1 MFPRKFIPIFIENN
15 ELIRLGSV
23 DDGGYV
29 VPKQTI
35 LSSELL
41 VSLGI
46 SDNWDFEKDF
56 VKISKK
62 SVYAYDHSIHT
73 NFWFSRFK
81 KDLFKFLCLKIF
93 KPKHLYKMF
102 QYLDFLYFFKFNKNN
117 KFFLKKIGNEENSIT
132 LKEII
137 STKCENKNNIFLK
150 VDIEGSEYE
159 ILNDIINFKNMLQGI
174 VIEFHDVSKNIYKIS
189 EFINNIKSNLYL
201 VHIHGN
207 NYSVKENNND
217 PEAIELT
224 FSEKSLHSVNK
235 ANNKIYPIK
244 NLDFSNSKRSP
255 DIVLSFE
262 E

>member
-1 MFPRKFIPIFIENN
+1 MFPKRFIPIFIENN
-15 ELIRLGSV
+15 ELVRLGSV

-41 VSLGI
+41 VSLGM

-93 KPKHLYKMF
+93 KPKKLCK
-102 QYLDFLYFFKFNKNN
+102 
-117 KFFLKKIGNEENSIT
+117 
-132 LKEII
+132 
-137 STKCENKNNIFLK
+137 
-150 VDIEGSEYE
+150 
-159 ILNDIINFKNMLQGI
+159 
-174 VIEFHDVSKNIYKIS
+174 
-189 EFINNIKSNLYL
+189 
-201 VHIHGN
+201 
-207 NYSVKENNND
+207 
-217 PEAIELT
+217 IEL
-224 FSEKSLHSVNK
+224 F
-235 ANNKIYPIK
+235 
-244 NLDFSNSKRSP
+244 
-255 DIVLSFE
+255 FE